1 MIVDAFCFSC
11 ILLNTMRL
19 TLWLTRKVNQEVNQY
34 FMKASVSVICYK
46 HKVLANG
53 ESPLMLRI
61 AKDGKRT
68 MKSLGIS
75 VNPTYWDF
83 GRNQPKNNCPNR
95 NLIKQLILKT
105 EMEYQSKLLDKEI
118 KEEEFT
124 ASSLIHEQKD
134 EIKAMTV
141 EDFYKQL
148 IKELKEKGQIGNSYA
163 YLSSYDNLKNF
174 NKGRKLN
181 YTFSHID
188 VVFCKKFEDWMR
200 RKGNKD
206 TTISYQFRTL
216 RATFN
221 RAITAKVVSKE
232 KNPFSEF
239 KLSHLNTKTMK
250 RALSKSDILK
260 IMDADCHDKS
270 ELSQLAHDLFCFS
283 YLCGGISLVD
293 MANLTPENIIE
304 GRLIYQRQK
313 THGSINLQLSDR
325 AMQII
330 NKYSDYQKKAYYF
343 FPILHY
349 KRHITPMQKHNRVR
363 KYCLHINHELKQLA
377 KELNITAN
385 VTTYVARHSFATIL
399 KKSGVNIGIISQAL
413 GHQDIKTTQIY
424 LSKFDNEQVDE
435 AMKNLL

>member
-1 MIVDAFCFSC
+1 M
-11 ILLNTMRL
+11 NT
-19 TLWLTRKVNQEVNQY
+19 TI
-34 FMKASVSVICYK
+34 SVICYK
-46 HKVLANG
+46 SKTLANG
-53 ESPLMLRI
+53 EHPLMLRI
-61 AKDGKRT
+61 IQNRKT
-68 MKSLGIS
+68 QYKSLNIS
-75 VNPTYWDF
+75 VAAKHWDF
-83 GRNQPKNNCPNR
+83 DKNAPKPKCPHKD
-95 NLIKQLILKT
+95 LINKIILKT
-105 EMEYQSKLLDKEI
+105 KLEYQQKVLEK
-118 KEEEFT
+118 KANEEEFT

-141 EDFYKQL
+141 DDFYKQL
-148 IKELKEKGQIGNSYA
+148 INELKEKGQIGNSYA

-206 TTISYQFRTL
+206 TTISFQFRTL
-216 RATFN
+216 RSVFN
-221 RAITAKVVSKE
+221 RAISAKAVSKD
-232 KNPFSEF
+232 KNPFAEF

-250 RALSKSDILK
+250 RALSKTDILK

-325 AMQII
+325 ALQII
-330 NKYSDYQKKAYYF
+330 SKYSDYQKKANYF
-343 FPILHY
+343 FPILHC

-363 KYCLHINHELKQLA
+363 KYCLHINHELKLLA

-385 VTTYVARHSFATIL
+385 VTTYVARLSFATIL

>member
-1 MIVDAFCFSC
+1 M
-11 ILLNTMRL
+11 NT
-19 TLWLTRKVNQEVNQY
+19 TI
-34 FMKASVSVICYK
+34 SVICYK
-46 HKVLANG
+46 SKTLANG
-53 ESPLMLRI
+53 EHPLMLRI
-61 AKDGKRT
+61 IQNRKT
-68 MKSLGIS
+68 QYKSLNIS
-75 VNPTYWDF
+75 VAAKHWDF
-83 GRNQPKNNCPNR
+83 DKNAPKPKCPHKE
-95 NLIKQLILKT
+95 LINKIILKT
-105 EMEYQSKLLDKEI
+105 KLEYQQKVLEK
-118 KEEEFT
+118 KANEEEFT
-124 ASSLIHEQKD
+124 ASSLIHEQKN

-163 YLSSYDNLKNF
+163 FLSSYVNLKHF
-174 NKGRKLN
+174 NKGKKLN

-216 RATFN
+216 RAAFN

-250 RALSKSDILK
+250 RALSKADILK

-325 AMQII
+325 ALKII
-330 NKYSDYQKKAYYF
+330 SKYSDYQKKAYYF
-343 FPILHY
+343 FPILHC

-363 KYCLHINHELKQLA
+363 KYCLHINHELKILA

>member
-1 MIVDAFCFSC
+1 M
-11 ILLNTMRL
+11 NT
-19 TLWLTRKVNQEVNQY
+19 TI
-34 FMKASVSVICYK
+34 SVICYK
-46 HKVLANG
+46 SKTLANG
-53 ESPLMLRI
+53 EHPLMLRI
-61 AKDGKRT
+61 IQNRKT
-68 MKSLGIS
+68 QYKSLNIS
-75 VNPTYWDF
+75 VAAKHWDF
-83 GRNQPKNNCPNR
+83 DKNAPKPKCPHKD
-95 NLIKQLILKT
+95 LINKIILKT
-105 EMEYQSKLLDKEI
+105 KLEYQQKVLEK
-118 KEEEFT
+118 KANEEEFT
-124 ASSLIHEQKD
+124 ASSLIHEQEN

-141 EDFYKQL
+141 DDFYKQL

-188 VVFCKKFEDWMR
+188 IVFCKKFEDWMR

-216 RATFN
+216 RAAFN

-250 RALSKSDILK
+250 RALSKTDILK
-260 IMDADCHDKS
+260 IMDADCHNKS

-325 AMQII
+325 ALQII
-330 NKYSDYQKKAYYF
+330 NKYSDYQKKANYF
-343 FPILHY
+343 FPILHC
-349 KRHITPMQKHNRVR
+349 KRHVTPMQKHNRVR
-363 KYCLHINHELKQLA
+363 KYCLHINQELKQLA

>member
-1 MIVDAFCFSC
+1 MDAT
-11 ILLNTMRL
+11 I
-19 TLWLTRKVNQEVNQY
+19 
-34 FMKASVSVICYK
+34 SVICYK
-46 HKVLANG
+46 SKTLSNG
-53 ESPLMLRI
+53 EHPLMLRI
-61 AKDGKRT
+61 AQNGKSKY
-68 MKSLGIS
+68 KSLKIS
-75 VNPTYWDF
+75 VTAKHWDF
-83 GRNQPKNNCPNR
+83 DRNVPKPNCPSKDFINK
-95 NLIKQLILKT
+95 IILKT
-105 EMEYQSKLLDKEI
+105 KLDYQQKVLEK
-118 KEEEFT
+118 KANEEEFT
-124 ASSLIHEQKD
+124 ASSLIHEQEY

-141 EDFYKQL
+141 DDFYKQL

-260 IMDADCHDKS
+260 IMDVDCHDKS

-325 AMQII
+325 ALQII
-330 NKYSDYQKKAYYF
+330 SKYSDYQKKANYF
-343 FPILHY
+343 FPILHH

-363 KYCLHINHELKQLA
+363 KYCLHINQELKLLA